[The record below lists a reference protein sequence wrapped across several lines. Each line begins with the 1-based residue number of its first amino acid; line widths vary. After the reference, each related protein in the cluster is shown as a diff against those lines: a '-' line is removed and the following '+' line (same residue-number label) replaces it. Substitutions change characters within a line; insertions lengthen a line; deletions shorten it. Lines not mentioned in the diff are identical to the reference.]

1 MRSSQWY
8 AATSRQARSLLGL
21 RRPCSR
27 HATHAVQR
35 TYALRCTAWRTELTP
50 QQGSGAGPVRLS
62 TGHSRA
68 HGRHSS
74 LEERPPLCAAAAQ
87 HGAALAQD
95 LERARCML
103 YVACCMQ
110 RTAQRSRKILNA
122 LALATELKSWGFDTV
137 RCICARDNGH
147 LAYNMPR
154 TRTLQ
159 RTPLP
164 LTGLVWRHP
173 GDHRLGRLC
182 DRVLGAS
189 DSGNAALGRSSLAR
203 RLVESRTLYLA
214 AH

>member
-1 MRSSQWY
+1 MRPMQCN
-8 AATSRQARSLLGL
+8 ARTRCG
-21 RRPCSR
+21 
-27 HATHAVQR
+27 
-35 TYALRCTAWRTELTP
+35 ALHGALSELTP
-50 QQGSGAGPVRLS
+50 QQSSGAGPVRLC

-74 LEERPPLCAAAAQ
+74 LEGRPPLCAAAAQ

-95 LERARCML
+95 LECASARD
-103 YVACCMQ
+103 
-110 RTAQRSRKILNA
+110 RTQVVGIRHGA
-122 LALATELKSWGFDTV
+122 L
-137 RCICARDNGH
+137 ICARDNGH

-154 TRTLQ
+154 TRALQ